1 MEIFKLFGTIFVDS
15 AAAQDSISKTS
26 GQAEGLGTKLKNGIT
41 TVGKWATAIGAAAT
55 AVGAAMVGAA
65 SKVAGTADEID
76 KASRRAGTTAE
87 NYQRLNYAMGQSGIS
102 SEKFE
107 KSMVKN
113 QQALTKA
120 AEGTAAYAEAYDKLN
135 VSIYDTNGNLRAA
148 DDVYEETI
156 KKLADLED
164 KNQRNAIANQIFGK
178 SYADLAPILDS
189 GSAGIDDLTSRA
201 EKLGLVLGQDVV
213 DAGVKF
219 GDTMDDAK
227 QMGGAFFNM
236 IAAELLPMLQAF
248 LDYIINNA
256 PKIQATIK
264 NVAEGIETAITE
276 FQIFWEEHG
285 ETIKAITT
293 AVFEGIQTIVEIA
306 MSLLKDVIDTT
317 CSLIEGDWK
326 GFWDGIVRIAK
337 NIGTTLFNVG
347 RNAFKML
354 WDGMKSIWA
363 SISNWVSNTVNWL
376 AEKLT
381 FWRKSKEEM
390 AEEDGDD
397 TPNPDGTHA
406 AGLPYVP
413 YDGYVAKLHK
423 GETVLSANSSQTMAE
438 DIINGLIPLLG
449 RGENAQTITVNLMVD
464 KKVLAQTIFD
474 PLKEVSRQRGVSFV

>member
-55 AVGAAMVGAA
+55 AVGAAMIGAA
-65 SKVAGTADEID
+65 SKVATTADEID

-107 KSMVKN
+107 KSMIKN
-113 QQALTKA
+113 QQALNKA
-120 AEGTAAYAEAYDKLN
+120 AEGTAAYTDAYEKLN
-135 VSIYDTNGNLRAA
+135 VSIYDANGNLREA
-148 DDVYEETI
+148 DEVYEETL

-164 KNQRNAIANQIFGK
+164 TNQRNAIANQIFGK
-178 SYADLAPILDS
+178 SYADLAPILDAGSS
-189 GSAGIDDLTSRA
+189 GISELTTRA

-236 IAAELLPMLQAF
+236 IAAELLPMLQSL
-248 LDYIINNA
+248 LDYIIDHA
-256 PKIQATIK
+256 PQIQATIK
-264 NVAEGIETAITE
+264 KVADGVKATIAG
-276 FQIFWEEHG
+276 FQAFWEEHG
-285 ETIKAITT
+285 ETIKTITST
-293 AVFEGIQTIVEIA
+293 VFEAIQIIVETA
-306 MSLLKDVIDTT
+306 MELLRDAIDAV

-326 GFWDGIVRIAK
+326 GFWDAIVRIIK
-337 NIGTTLFNVG
+337 NIGTTLFNAG
-347 RNAFKML
+347 KGAIQFL
-354 WDGMKSIWA
+354 WDGMKSVWT
-363 SISNWVSNTVNWL
+363 SISDWVTEKVNWL
-376 AEKLT
+376 AEKLA
-381 FWRKSKEEM
+381 FWRNAQAEM
-390 AEEDGDD
+390 AQSAADSQKAHGS
-397 TPNPDGTHA
+397 HA

-413 YDGYVAKLHK
+413 FDGYVATLHK
-423 GETVLSANSSQTMAE
+423 GETILSANSSQTMAE
-438 DIINGLIPLLG
+438 DIINGLIPFLG
-449 RGENAQTITVNLMVD
+449 KGENAQTITVNLVVD

>member
-120 AEGTAAYAEAYDKLN
+120 AEGTAAYAEAYEKLN
-135 VSIYDTNGNLRAA
+135 VSIYDTNGNLRQA
-148 DDVYEETI
+148 DEVYEETI

-248 LDYIINNA
+248 LDYIIDHA
-256 PKIQATIK
+256 PQIQATIK
-264 NVAEGIETAITE
+264 KVADGVKATIAG
-276 FQIFWEEHG
+276 FQAFWEEHG
-285 ETIKAITT
+285 ETIKAITS
-293 AVFEGIQTIVEIA
+293 ALFNGIAIIVETA
-306 MSLLKDVIDTT
+306 MELLEDLIDAA

-326 GFWDGIVRIAK
+326 GFWDAMVRIVK
-337 NIGTTLFNVG
+337 NIGTKLL
-347 RNAFKML
+347 NAGKGAFQML
-354 WDGMKSIWA
+354 WDGMKSIWT
-363 SISNWVSNTVNWL
+363 SISNWVSDKVSWL
-376 AEKLT
+376 AEKLA

-390 AEEDGDD
+390 EEDDD
-397 TPNPDGTHA
+397 DGPKPDGTHA

-423 GETVLSANSSQTMAE
+423 GETILTANSSQTMAE
-438 DIINGLIPLLG
+438 DIINGLIPFLG
-449 RGENAQTITVNLMVD
+449 RGENAQTITVNLVVD

>member
-15 AAAQDSISKTS
+15 AAAQESISKTS

-120 AEGTAAYAEAYDKLN
+120 AEGTAAYAEAYEKLN
-135 VSIYDTNGNLRAA
+135 VSIYDTNGNLRQA
-148 DDVYEETI
+148 DDVYEETL

-164 KNQRNAIANQIFGK
+164 TNQRNAIANQIFGK

-227 QMGGAFFNM
+227 QMGGTLFNM
-236 IAAELLPMLQAF
+236 IAAELLPMLQTF
-248 LDYIINNA
+248 LDYIIDHA
-256 PKIQATIK
+256 PQIQATIK
-264 NVAEGIETAITE
+264 TVAEGVKTAISG
-276 FQIFWEEHG
+276 FQAFWKEHG
-285 ETIKAITT
+285 EAIKTITS
-293 AVFEGIQTIVEIA
+293 AVFEGIKIIVETAIN
-306 MSLLKDVIDTT
+306 LIKDVIVAA

-326 GFWDGIVRIAK
+326 GFWDAIVRIVK
-337 NIGTTLFNVG
+337 NIGTTLFNAG
-347 RNAFKML
+347 KSAFQML
-354 WDGMKSIWA
+354 WDGIKSVWT
-363 SISNWVSNTVNWL
+363 SISDWVSDKVSWL
-376 AEKLT
+376 ADKLT
-381 FWRKSKEEM
+381 FWRTSQAEM
-390 AEEDGDD
+390 SNQAAETQQSHGS
-397 TPNPDGTHA
+397 HA

-413 YDGYVAKLHK
+413 FDGYVATLHK
-423 GETVLSANSSQTMAE
+423 GETILSANSSQNMAE
-438 DIINGLIPLLG
+438 DIINGLVPLLG
-449 RGENAQTITVNLMVD
+449 KGENNQTITVNLVVD
-464 KKVLAQTIFD
+464 KKVLAQAIFD